1 MKIRQLFEL
10 RGVLFSSPLQQILA
24 PNGVRKT
31 GNENNY
37 HPGIP
42 PQQTSH
48 SRTVSL
54 FLNGIGKVIISCSV
68 IAFRGWMCSY
78 SLLLMGPSVTYYDED
93 VCLLALI
100 CFRMADGPSNAHSL

>member
-1 MKIRQLFEL
+1 MSHPSRCCSWEKTLQLKRTKIKEQKNKTNKRSSEMKIRQLFEL

-37 HPGIP
+37 HPGISP
-42 PQQTSH
+42 LPQQTSH

-54 FLNGIGKVIISCSV
+54 FLNGIGKVIISLSV
-68 IAFRGWMCSY
+68 IASRG
-78 SLLLMGPSVTYYDED
+78 
-93 VCLLALI
+93 
-100 CFRMADGPSNAHSL
+100 